1 LCATPTSI
9 LHLLRNALNL
19 RASRNNPSFQREP
32 GTKSEWGIKVKI
44 VKQTLA
50 ATLLM
55 AMAITAAPVRSN
67 AATQPCVMSSRQW
80 MNTKLSQVETGSFRL
95 TYDATAASTTQNAVT
110 GLSAAGVRVAGI

>member
-1 LCATPTSI
+1 
-9 LHLLRNALNL
+9 
-19 RASRNNPSFQREP
+19 
-32 GTKSEWGIKVKI
+32 VKI

-67 AATQPCVMSSRQW
+67 AATQPCVMSSGQW